1 MRVRFDESSAGN
13 LATHEFS
20 VGTIH
25 KRKDGSSYQKQRDG
39 SWTYYA
45 DPSKKTKAVSLPDA
59 PKKPSALKS
68 ALGKAWH
75 TLTEPFVG
83 AFHLAT
89 SKKSRSEFKAKI
101 GGALKNEASET
112 KALFSILKK
121 AVTPGQK
128 VSKEEQTAAINQVAD
143 LVKAGLIATMYG
155 SIAAHGI
162 GELLATIASP
172 AEEIIG
178 AALDK
183 PLRAITKKVFG
194 HEHGIL
200 PSSFYSKEPIEAH
213 EWVDA
218 LDCMIVEAE
227 SNDPK
232 DLIMRLVDAILD
244 EFDSKDL
251 DLEDALSSI
260 SLTQAR
266 KFVSSQ
272 NT

>member
-1 MRVRFDESSAGN
+1 MRTRFVLNEHSAGR
-13 LATHEFS
+13 LTTKEFA
-20 VGTIH
+20 VGTVH
-25 KRKDGSSYQKQRDG
+25 KRADGSSYQKQRDG
-39 SWTYYA
+39 TWTYYA
-45 DPSKKTKAVSLPDA
+45 GPSKKTKAVSLPDT

-101 GGALKNEASET
+101 GGALRSEASET
-112 KALFSILKK
+112 KALFSTLKK

-128 VSKEEQTAAINQVAD
+128 VSKEERTAAINQVAD
-143 LVKAGLIATMYG
+143 LVKAGLIAAMYG

-162 GELLATIASP
+162 GELLATVASP

-200 PSSFYSKEPIEAH
+200 PSSFYSKESVI

-218 LDCMIVEAE
+218 LEAMIVESE
-227 SNDPK
+227 NNDPK

-244 EFDSKDL
+244 ELGSADL
-251 DLEDALSSI
+251 DLENALSGI
-260 SLTQAR
+260 SPAQAK

-272 NT
+272 SS

>member
-1 MRVRFDESSAGN
+1 MRASSGR
-13 LATHEFS
+13 LTTHELP

-45 DPSKKTKAVSLPDA
+45 DPSKKTKAVSLPA
-59 PKKPSALKS
+59 TPKKPSVLKA

-101 GGALKNEASET
+101 GGAIKNEAGET
-112 KALFSILKK
+112 KALFSTLKK
-121 AVTPGQK
+121 AITPGQK
-128 VSKEEQTAAINQVAD
+128 VSKEEKAAAINQVAD
-143 LVKAGLIATMYG
+143 LVKAGLIAAMYG
-155 SIAAHGI
+155 HIASHGI
-162 GELLATIASP
+162 GELLATVASP

-200 PSSFYSKEPIEAH
+200 PSSFYSHEPIKAH

-218 LDCMIVEAE
+218 LDAMLTEAE
-227 SNDPK
+227 SNDPES
-232 DLIMRLVDAILD
+232 LIMRLVDAILD
-244 EFDSKDL
+244 ELGSEDL
-251 DLEDALSSI
+251 DLETALSGI
-260 SLTQAR
+260 SPIQAK

-272 NT
+272 SS